1 MQGKEC
7 KPKGKR
13 HQKNIDTREE
23 QYARREQL
31 KADIVRNVRK
41 GCSNTEAARRQ
52 GVTEPTFWRWESAD
66 PEFRQS
72 LALAHAEAA
81 ERIKE
86 NTLARLRAGKTL
98 METSKIVGRT
108 PGTLRA
114 WRSKDTAFDAGVKAL
129 LREQRKRRAQKK
141 ARRMR
146 EKTGANR

>member
-1 MQGKEC
+1 MQGKER

-13 HQKNIDTREE
+13 YQKNIATREE
-23 QYARREQL
+23 QYARRERL
-31 KADIVRNVRK
+31 KADIVRDVRK
-41 GCSNTEAARRQ
+41 GRSNTEAARRH

-72 LALAHAEAA
+72 LSSARAEADD
-81 ERIKE
+81 RIKE

-98 METSKIVGRT
+98 METSKTVGRT

-114 WRSKDTAFDAGVKAL
+114 WRSKDAAFDARVKAL

-141 ARRMR
+141 GQAKER
-146 EKTGANR
+146 KNRP